1 MDYKKTKADKTTE
14 TRNINEF
21 NDLTDNVYETIS
33 LISKRSNQIAQ
44 DLKQELYHKIEEF
57 ASQTDNLEEIFENRE
72 QIEIT
77 RFYEQL
83 PKPTLIAI
91 HEYLTGQLV
100 YRNDE
105 NGKGVINVMILDVKA
120 AQENKEAKEKG
131 RKAKK

>member
-1 MDYKKTKADKTTE
+1 MDYKRTKADKTTE
-14 TRNINEF
+14 TRNISEF
-21 NDLTDNVYETIS
+21 NDLTENIYETIS
-33 LISKRSNQIAQ
+33 MISKRSNQIAQ

-105 NGKGVINVMILDVKA
+105 NGKGVINDMILEVKA

>member
-1 MDYKKTKADKTTE
+1 MDYKRTKADKTTQ
-14 TRNINEF
+14 TRNL
-21 NDLTDNVYETIS
+21 NDFTELTGNVYETIS
-33 LISKRSNQIAQ
+33 MLSKRSNQIAQ
-44 DLKQELYHKIEEF
+44 ELKQELYHKIEEF

-91 HEYLTGQLV
+91 NEYLNGQLV

-105 NGKGVINVMILDVKA
+105 NGKGVINDMILEVKA

>member
-1 MDYKKTKADKTTE
+1 MDYKRTKADKTTE
-14 TRNINEF
+14 TRNISDF

-105 NGKGVINVMILDVKA
+105 NGKGVINDMILDVKA

>member
-1 MDYKKTKADKTTE
+1 MDYKRTKADKTTE
-14 TRNINEF
+14 TRNISDF

-105 NGKGVINVMILDVKA
+105 NGKGVINDMILEVKT

>member
-1 MDYKKTKADKTTE
+1 MDYKRTKADKTTQ
-14 TRNINEF
+14 TRNLDDF
-21 NDLTDNVYETIS
+21 TKLTGNVYETIS
-33 LISKRSNQIAQ
+33 MLSKRSNQIAQ
-44 DLKQELYHKIEEF
+44 ELKQELYHKIEEF

-91 HEYLTGQLV
+91 NEYLNDQLV

-105 NGKGVINVMILDVKA
+105 NEKGVINDMILEVKA
-120 AQENKEAKEKG
+120 AQENKDAKEKG

>member
-1 MDYKKTKADKTTE
+1 MDYKRTKADKTTE
-14 TRNINEF
+14 TRNIYDF
-21 NDLTDNVYETIS
+21 NDLTDNIYETIS
-33 LISKRSNQIAQ
+33 MISKRSNQIAQ

-100 YRNDE
+100 YRNDD
-105 NGKGVINVMILDVKA
+105 NGKGVINDLILEVKA
-120 AQENKEAKEKG
+120 AQESKEAKEKG

>member
-1 MDYKKTKADKTTE
+1 MDYKRTKADKTTQ
-14 TRNINEF
+14 TRNL
-21 NDLTDNVYETIS
+21 NDFTELTGNVYETIS
-33 LISKRSNQIAQ
+33 MLSKRSNQIAQ
-44 DLKQELYHKIEEF
+44 ELKQELYHKIEEF

-91 HEYLTGQLV
+91 NEYLNSQLV

-105 NGKGVINVMILDVKA
+105 NGKGVINDMILEVKA

>member
-105 NGKGVINVMILDVKA
+105 NGKGVINDMILDVKA

>member
-1 MDYKKTKADKTTE
+1 MDYKRTKADKTTQ
-14 TRNINEF
+14 TRNL
-21 NDLTDNVYETIS
+21 NDFTELTGNVYETIS
-33 LISKRSNQIAQ
+33 MLSKRSNQIAQ
-44 DLKQELYHKIEEF
+44 ELKQELYHKIEEF

-91 HEYLTGQLV
+91 NEYLNNQLV

-105 NGKGVINVMILDVKA
+105 NGKGVINDMILEVKA